1 MGDVTNREGYA
12 AKVYFNALF
21 GLGFLRA
28 EECAINAALNYG
40 YGLILSAFNR
50 EIVKNGYITQLGL
63 YHDNMFNQFN
73 LGSDLMEPFR
83 IVVDRLV
90 VELQPEMFDHE
101 EKIYMLEVFEKYVK
115 IADRKETVL
124 NAIKIYTKSI
134 FDALEDQDT
143 SLIRLYKYEL

>member
-1 MGDVTNREGYA
+1 
-12 AKVYFNALF
+12 
-21 GLGFLRA
+21 
-28 EECAINAALNYG
+28 
-40 YGLILSAFNR
+40 
-50 EIVKNGYITQLGL
+50 
-63 YHDNMFNQFN
+63 
-73 LGSDLMEPFR
+73 MEPFR

-90 VELQPEMFDHE
+90 VELRPEMFDHE
-101 EKIYMLEVFEKYVK
+101 EKIYMLGVFEKYVK